1 MNATYEW
8 LYDNYAQTLQGELR
22 KMETLAIEQLSE
34 NIPLSDEHKVTLA
47 DCLAGLRLQCGAESF
62 ALGLQLSLRLIEGAA
77 VFAPTAS

>member
-1 MNATYEW
+1 VNATYEW

-47 DCLAGLRLQCGAESF
+47 DCL
-62 ALGLQLSLRLIEGAA
+62 
-77 VFAPTAS
+77 